1 MRTGAEYRQALRD
14 GRRVWVM
21 GEGLVEDVT
30 THPATRAMVDE
41 YVAWY
46 DLHFDP
52 AWQEIAIRPA
62 NAQRERTPWAYVV
75 PKSADDL
82 TGMGKFFSAST
93 FLSAGNIT
101 HTPCYGHMI
110 ALGVLA
116 SVEERAVAPE
126 QTANAARYRE
136 MIGHTGRFL
145 TFCGGAPTIGARMR
159 ENPAERAALK
169 RVRETDGGIVV
180 RGKIGMHTSP
190 AFAEDVYVGSLCGI
204 EVDGHRATFIV
215 PVNAPGVTTVCRK
228 IAVRD
233 ANPFVAPL
241 SSRYD
246 ELDGQMWLDDVFIPW
261 ERVFLL
267 GESPEP
273 VVRWLIWHHLY
284 GWLSKA
290 EFTLGLALAL
300 THAMGLQKHDQTIEH
315 LVDLAIEVQTVRSC
329 LTACER
335 DPRFTETG
343 YCVPNHA
350 HLAAGG
356 IAILKARQRMAEILR
371 VVPGSSLV
379 VCPSDTDLAAP
390 EMAAGLED
398 SFSGGGYTALQRS
411 ALLQIAWDH
420 VSSALDGRES
430 AFELH
435 ASGGIPAWRG
445 RLRRSFE
452 GYNELANAVAGRL
465 GMSMPEVDLSSLRDV
480 PWAPRRAVTPPS
492 ELPEGLSP
500 RPSPRERGEGG
511 TRATGG

>member
-1 MRTGAEYRQALRD
+1 MRTGAEYREALRD

-30 THPATRAMVDE
+30 THPATRAMVEE

-46 DLHFDP
+46 DLHLDP
-52 AWQEIAIRPA
+52 AWQEIAIRPLD
-62 NAQRERTPWAYVV
+62 AQNERTPWAYVV
-75 PKSADDL
+75 PKTADDL
-82 TGMGKFFSAST
+82 SGMGRFFSATT

-110 ALGVLA
+110 ALGVQA
-116 SVEERAVAPE
+116 SVEERDVSPE
-126 QTANAARYRE
+126 QIANAARYRE
-136 MIGHTGRFL
+136 MIARSGRFL
-145 TFCGGAPTIGARMR
+145 TFCGGAPTIGTRLR
-159 ENPAERAALK
+159 EDPRERTALQL
-169 RVRETDGGIVV
+169 VRETDAGMVV

-204 EVDGHRATFIV
+204 ELDGHRATFIV
-215 PVNAPGVTTVCRK
+215 PVNAPGVTTLCRK

-233 ANPFVAPL
+233 TNPFVAPL

-246 ELDGQMWLDDVFIPW
+246 ELDGQMWFDDVLIPW
-261 ERVFLL
+261 ENVFLL

-290 EFTLGLALAL
+290 EVTLGLALAL
-300 THAMGLQKHDQTIEH
+300 SHAMGLQKHDQTIEY

-329 LTACER
+329 LVACER
-335 DPRFTETG
+335 DPRLTQSG

-350 HLAAGG
+350 HLSVGG
-356 IAILKARQRMAEILR
+356 IAILKARQRMGEILR
-371 VVPGSSLV
+371 IVPGSSLV
-379 VCPSDTDLAAP
+379 VCPSDEDLAAP
-390 EMAAGLED
+390 ELAAGLED
-398 SFSGGGYTALQRS
+398 AFGGGGYTALQRS
-411 ALLQIAWDH
+411 ALLQMAWDH

-452 GYNELANAVAGRL
+452 RYDELANAVAGRL
-465 GMSMPEVDLSSLRDV
+465 DLAMPEIDLDSIREV
-480 PWAPRRAVTPPS
+480 PWVPRRTVTTQ
-492 ELPEGLSP
+492 
-500 RPSPRERGEGG
+500 RGS
-511 TRATGG
+511 

>member
-1 MRTGAEYRQALRD
+1 MRTGAEYREALRD

-21 GEGLVEDVT
+21 GEGLVDDVT
-30 THPATRAMVDE
+30 THPATRAMVEE

-46 DLHFDP
+46 DLHLDA
-52 AWQEIAIRPA
+52 AWQEIAFGG
-62 NAQRERTPWAYVV
+62 RTPWAYTV
-75 PKSADDL
+75 PKTADDL
-82 TGMGKFFSAST
+82 TGMGRFFAATT

-110 ALGVLA
+110 ALGVQA
-116 SVEERAVAPE
+116 SVEERNVSPE
-126 QTANAARYRE
+126 QIANAARYRE
-136 MIGHTGRFL
+136 MIARTGRFL
-145 TFCGGAPTIGARMR
+145 TFCGGAPTIGTRLR
-159 ENPAERAALK
+159 ENPAERTALQ
-169 RVRETDGGIVV
+169 RVRETDAGMII

-190 AFAEDVYVGSLCGI
+190 AYAEDVYVGSLAGI
-204 EVDGHRATFIV
+204 EIDGHRATFIV
-215 PVNAPGVTTVCRK
+215 PVAAPGVTTVCRK

-261 ERVFLL
+261 EHVFLL

-300 THAMGLQKHDQTIEH
+300 THAMGLAKHDQTIEY

-335 DPRFTETG
+335 DPRFTQSG

-350 HLAAGG
+350 HLSVGG

-371 VVPGSSLV
+371 IVPGSSLV
-379 VCPSDTDLAAP
+379 VCPSDRDLAAP
-390 EMAAGLED
+390 EMTEGLED
-398 SFSGGGYTALQRS
+398 TFGGGGYTAVQRS
-411 ALLQIAWDH
+411 ALLQMAWDH

-452 GYNELANAVAGRL
+452 HYNELANAVAGRL
-465 GMSMPEVDLSSLRDV
+465 GMPMPEIDLNSLREV
-480 PWAPRRAVTPPS
+480 PWAPRRAVTAPQ
-492 ELPEGLSP
+492 
-500 RPSPRERGEGG
+500 RGG
-511 TRATGG
+511 

>member
-46 DLHFDP
+46 DLHLDP
-52 AWQEIAIRPA
+52 AWQGIAIRPPDA
-62 NAQRERTPWAYVV
+62 DGGRIAWAYVV

-82 TGMGKFFSAST
+82 AGMGRFFSATT

-110 ALGVLA
+110 ALGVQA
-116 SVEERAVAPE
+116 SVEERNVSPE
-126 QTANAARYRE
+126 QIANAAGYRE
-136 MIGHTGRFL
+136 MIARTGHFL

-159 ENPAERAALK
+159 DDPAERTALK
-169 RVRETDGGIVV
+169 LVRETDGGIVI

-190 AFAEDVYVGSLCGI
+190 AFAEDVYVGSLCGLQI
-204 EVDGHRATFIV
+204 DGHRATFIV

-233 ANPFVAPL
+233 ENPFVAPL

-300 THAMGLQKHDQTIEH
+300 SHAMGLVKHDQTIEH

-335 DPRFTETG
+335 DPRFTDTG

-350 HLAAGG
+350 HLAVGG
-356 IAILKARQRMAEILR
+356 IAILKGRQRMAEILR
-371 VVPGSSLV
+371 IVPGSSLV
-379 VCPSDTDLAAP
+379 VCPSDRDLAAP
-390 EMAAGLED
+390 EVAAGLAD
-398 SFSGGGYTALQRS
+398 SSAAAAIRHCSGRPCCRWPGTTSRRRWMAANPPSSCTPAAASRPGA
-411 ALLQIAWDH
+411 ADCGA
-420 VSSALDGRES
+420 VSSAITSSRTRSPGGSTFRCPRSTS
-430 AFELH
+430 AAF
-435 ASGGIPAWRG
+435 ARCRG
-445 RLRRSFE
+445 RHGGRWRR
-452 GYNELANAVAGRL
+452 L
-465 GMSMPEVDLSSLRDV
+465 
-480 PWAPRRAVTPPS
+480 PRRAKAESPARN
-492 ELPEGLSP
+492 GLCS
-500 RPSPRERGEGG
+500 G
-511 TRATGG
+511 